1 MDDAPKLDLI
11 SNLPL
16 SIIESILVRL
26 PIREAVRTSILSSK
40 WRYRWSGITDL
51 VFEDDLFL
59 LNDKLKKFIT
69 QVLLLHAGPIHKFQI
84 TTSNLRICPDIDQ
97 WILFLSRND
106 VKEILLELGECEW
119 FTVPSCL
126 FSCQKLTRLELV
138 RCELHPPP
146 TFKGFLHLKIL
157 NLHQVSITCEAIQ
170 SLVSSC
176 PLLEC
181 LSLSYFDSLALNIS
195 APNLKYLFLEGEFKE
210 ICLENT
216 PGLVSVTVAM
226 YMSDDV
232 VEHFEQSSSCNFIKF
247 FGGAPHL
254 ERLIGHI
261 YFTKFLS
268 IGNELGRH
276 PITYHH
282 LKNIELYQVSF
293 EDIKEILVIL
303 RLIIYSPN
311 LEELQISGSSNT
323 SVSPEVLDLDFWEN
337 ECPLDCAFK
346 CLQTV
351 KMTDISGLPHEM
363 RFIKFLLENSPIL
376 EIMSI
381 TPSVYAIEGRMH
393 MVTELLEFRRVS
405 PQAKIKFVLD

>member
-126 FSCQKLTRLELV
+126 FSCQKIDSLGV
-138 RCELHPPP
+138 
-146 TFKGFLHLKIL
+146 
-157 NLHQVSITCEAIQ
+157 AIQ

>member
-1 MDDAPKLDLI
+1 MAFYFLALYNGWWMVFSLLCRPFCWNLRMDDAPKLDLI

-26 PIREAVRTSILSSK
+26 PIREAVRTSILSGK

-210 ICLENT
+210 ICLEI
-216 PGLVSVTVAM
+216 PRVW
-226 YMSDDV
+226 
-232 VEHFEQSSSCNFIKF
+232 
-247 FGGAPHL
+247 
-254 ERLIGHI
+254 
-261 YFTKFLS
+261 FL
-268 IGNELGRH
+268 
-276 PITYHH
+276 
-282 LKNIELYQVSF
+282 
-293 EDIKEILVIL
+293 
-303 RLIIYSPN
+303 
-311 LEELQISGSSNT
+311 
-323 SVSPEVLDLDFWEN
+323 
-337 ECPLDCAFK
+337 
-346 CLQTV
+346 
-351 KMTDISGLPHEM
+351 
-363 RFIKFLLENSPIL
+363 
-376 EIMSI
+376 
-381 TPSVYAIEGRMH
+381 
-393 MVTELLEFRRVS
+393 
-405 PQAKIKFVLD
+405 

>member
-138 RCELHPPP
+138 RCELHPPL

-181 LSLSYFDSLALNIS
+181 LSLSYFDCLALNIS

-216 PGLVSVTVAM
+216 PVLVSVTVAM
-226 YMSDDV
+226 YMSDDF
-232 VEHFEQSSSCNFIKF
+232 VENFEQSSSCNFIKF

-261 YFTKFLS
+261 YFTK
-268 IGNELGRH
+268 
-276 PITYHH
+276 
-282 LKNIELYQVSF
+282 
-293 EDIKEILVIL
+293 
-303 RLIIYSPN
+303 
-311 LEELQISGSSNT
+311 GSSNA

-337 ECPLDCAFK
+337 ECPSDCAFK

-381 TPSVYAIEGRMH
+381 TPSVYAIEGRIH

-405 PQAKIKFVLD
+405 PHAKIKFVLD